1 MADQI
6 EPAVRVCGEP
16 RLAVLSDSERLLI
29 ASLRMIAR
37 GLADATRG
45 MSERDTE
52 LYINE
57 EIFELIQSLGG
68 TSEPFAVETERYLRQ
83 AVGRARAH

>member
-1 MADQI
+1 MTDQTK
-6 EPAVRVCGEP
+6 PALTVHSKSGF
-16 RLAVLSDSERLLI
+16 AALSDSERLLI
-29 ASLRMIAR
+29 TSLRTIAR
-37 GLADATRG
+37 QLAEATRG

-52 LYINE
+52 LYVEE

-68 TSEPFAVETERYLRQ
+68 ASEPFAAETERYLRL